1 MIFSRQILTTIFFIT
16 ISVIGIG
23 IFKDYGFGTDEHINR
38 ANGGISLNHVINILN
53 EILSIDAT
61 HILLNEFNE
70 NLMVYKDRDYGVA
83 FDLPAMVIERLLE
96 ITDSQ
101 SQFFMRHLLTHAL
114 FIVSICFFYKL
125 IKNRYDNYLL
135 GLIGALF
142 LYASPRIFAESFY
155 NNKDIVFMAVFLI
168 ALYFS
173 IELIKTKKIKYSL
186 LSGLLTGIAV
196 DLRIVA
202 IILPAIVISCFVI
215 EAFKSTSDKIPKYLI
230 IISLYFITCVLVAIA
245 LWPWLWSS
253 PVSHFVEALKNMA
266 KFRWLNWVFYRGFYY
281 PSTDL
286 PWHYLPLWILITTP
300 IYYLIL
306 SLVGFASVLRKL
318 ISNNW
323 KIYKNYFEL
332 TDLIFLSILIM
343 PIFAVIFLKSTVYD
357 GWRQFYFIYPSII
370 YLSIRGLS
378 ILFLTF
384 KSKCRL
390 VLILIVTFFFLQTSY
405 WIITNHPYQYVFFNK
420 FAGNDWDK
428 KFEMDY
434 WGISNVDALKFILK
448 NNSNTIINIY
458 GLGNTSIPQAFA
470 LLESKDSGRLKQV
483 TNFLNADYV
492 VTNFRFLGH
501 NETTNEL
508 EKIKRSYD
516 LVYEIKVDKKI
527 IGSVFKKRNY

>member
-1 MIFSRQILTTIFFIT
+1 MIFSRQILTIIFFIT
-16 ISVIGIG
+16 ISVIGIV

-38 ANGGISLNHVINILN
+38 ANGGISLNYVINNLN
-53 EILSIDAT
+53 KIFSIDT
-61 HILLNEFNE
+61 TQILLKEFNE
-70 NLMVYKDRDYGVA
+70 NLMTYKDRDYGVA
-83 FDLPAMVIERLLE
+83 FDLPAMIIERLLK

-101 SQFFMRHLLTHAL
+101 SQFFLRHLLTHTL
-114 FIVSICFFYKL
+114 FLVSIYFFYKL

-155 NNKDIVFMAVFLI
+155 NNKDIAFMAVFLI

-173 IELIKTKKIKYSL
+173 IELIKTKGVKNAL
-186 LSGLLTGIAV
+186 LSSLLTGIAV

-215 EAFKSTSDKIPKYLI
+215 EMFKPTSEKIPKYLI
-230 IISLYFITCVLVAIA
+230 IISLYFITCILVAIVF
-245 LWPWLWSS
+245 WPWLWSS
-253 PVSHFVEALKNMA
+253 PVSNFAEALKNMA

-300 IYYLIL
+300 IYYLAL
-306 SLVGFASVLRKL
+306 SLVGSIAVLRKL
-318 ISNNW
+318 IINNL
-323 KIYKNYFEL
+323 KLYKNYLEL
-332 TDLIFLSILIM
+332 TDLIFISILVM

-378 ILFLTF
+378 VLLFVF
-384 KSKCRL
+384 KFKFRL
-390 VLILIVTFFFLQTSY
+390 LIILIITFFFLQTSF
-405 WIITNHPYQYVFFNK
+405 WIISNHPYQYVFFNK

-448 NNSNTIINIY
+448 NDHNDSINLY

-470 LLESKDSGRLKQV
+470 LIESKDSNRLNKV
-483 TNFLNADYV
+483 PSVLSADYV
-492 VTNFRFLGH
+492 ITNYRFLGQ
-501 NETTNEL
+501 NETAVEL
-508 EKIKRSYD
+508 EKIKHSFV
-516 LVYEIKVDKKI
+516 LVHEIKVDGKSI
-527 IGSVFKKRNY
+527 ASVFKKVNF